1 MDGQNLEDPKS
12 RADMTVFIQN
22 QVVMSIFYLVGS
34 WKLRSKQISLQDY
47 WKSWME
53 MMEILEILMKIDA
66 SSKNN

>member
-22 QVVMSIFYLVGS
+22 QVVMLICYLVGS
-34 WKLRSKQISLQDY
+34 WKLRSKQISLQEY

-53 MMEILEILMKIDA
+53 MMEILESLMKIDA